1 MANVIKLKRST
12 SPNTAPSLVYGE
24 LGLNVTD
31 KKLYYGNA
39 SNVATNMTE
48 LIPKADDDGTTL
60 GLAAFVDDDFDAT
73 NGVVSIAADAI
84 ETNNIE
90 DGAVTNPKL
99 QHDSVTVGSTEI
111 NLGTAATSLTGMV
124 NIDCTNSGTKTIYG
138 SAGANNVNIGGT
150 STTVRIPGNLQVDG
164 DTVTTNV
171 GTLQVEDVNIA
182 VAYDNNAGDTFDFG
196 LYGTYRSSGENFNR
210 YSGIFRDTS
219 ATGADSDTGVWTVY
233 DKLTVTPGSTVDT
246 VAASSDYEKGDFTC
260 ANLLETQIDC
270 GTF

>member
-12 SPNTAPSLVYGE
+12 SPNTSPSLVYGE

-60 GLAAFVDDDFDAT
+60 GLAAFVNDDFDAT

-99 QHDSVTVGSTEI
+99 QYDSVTVGSTEI
-111 NLGTAATSLTGMV
+111 DLGTAATSLAGMV
-124 NIDCTNSGTKTIYG
+124 NIDCTGSGTKTIYG
-138 SAGANNVNIGGT
+138 NAGANTVNIGGT
-150 STTVRIPGNLQVDG
+150 SSTIRIPGNLQVDG

-182 VAYDNNAGDTFDFG
+182 VAYDNDASDTVDFG

-233 DKLTVTPGSTVDT
+233 DKLTVIPGSTVDT
-246 VAASSDYEKGDFTC
+246 SIASSDYEKGDFTC
-260 ANLLETQIDC
+260 ANLLDSTIDC